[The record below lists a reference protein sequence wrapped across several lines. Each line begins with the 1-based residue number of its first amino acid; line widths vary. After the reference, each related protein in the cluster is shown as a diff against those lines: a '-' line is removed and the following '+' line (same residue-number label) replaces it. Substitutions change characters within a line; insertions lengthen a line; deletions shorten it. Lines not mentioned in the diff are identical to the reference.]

1 MKKIVIL
8 ATIFLAQPA
17 LASHNT
23 EAILAQEIP
32 VARVAD
38 TAKVAGVAKVARVAK
53 VAEVAEIAPVAAVA
67 AVAPTKDCLTAKDL
81 IPAGIGVL
89 IGFMWLGIMI
99 FRQPLN
105 RL

>member
-1 MKKIVIL
+1 MKKITML
-8 ATIFLAQPA
+8 ATILLAQPV

-23 EAILAQEIP
+23 EAIRAQEIP

-38 TAKVAGVAKVARVAK
+38 TAKVAPVAKVARVAK
-53 VAEVAEIAPVAAVA
+53 VADIAAVAPVA

-81 IPAGIGVL
+81 LPAGIGVL

-99 FRQPLN
+99 FRQPLG
-105 RL
+105 RLQ